1 MPDKSIHKDHRQR
14 MKTRFREH
22 GLDSFTDIQVLE
34 LLLFYVIPRKDT
46 NPIAHA
52 LLNRFKTLSQVMDA
66 PVEEL
71 EKVEGIGKEA
81 ALLLKLIPA
90 AAKFYMV
97 DSAKQDVI
105 LDTLYKCGKYLENYF
120 IGCRVEMVYLL
131 CLDAKCKVI
140 SCVEICE
147 GSVNSAGIS
156 VRKVVEKALAANATS
171 VILAHNHPSGIAL
184 PSPDDLQTTKRI
196 AAGLQA
202 VEIALVDHIIVADG
216 DHVSLASSGHRYDEF
231 LLL

>member
-1 MPDKSIHKDHRQR
+1 MPDKSIHENHRAR

-34 LLLFYVIPRKDT
+34 LLLFYVIGRKDT

-52 LLNRFKTLSQVMDA
+52 LLHRFQSLSLVLDA

-71 EKVEGIGKEA
+71 EKVEGIGREA
-81 ALLLKLIPA
+81 ALFLKLIPA
-90 AAKFYMV
+90 AAKYYMV
-97 DSAKQDVI
+97 DSAKQDTVV
-105 LDTLYKCGKYLENYF
+105 DTLYKCGKYLENFF
-120 IGCRVEMVYLL
+120 IGSRVEKVYLL

-147 GSVNSAGIS
+147 GSVNSASIS
-156 VRKVVEKALAANATS
+156 VRKVVEKALAARATS

-184 PSPDDLQTTKRI
+184 PSAEDLQTTKRI
-196 AAGLQA
+196 ALGLQA
-202 VEIALVDHIIVADG
+202 VEIQLVDHIIVADG
-216 DHVSLASSGHRYDEF
+216 DHVSLASSNHRYDEY
-231 LLL
+231 LLI